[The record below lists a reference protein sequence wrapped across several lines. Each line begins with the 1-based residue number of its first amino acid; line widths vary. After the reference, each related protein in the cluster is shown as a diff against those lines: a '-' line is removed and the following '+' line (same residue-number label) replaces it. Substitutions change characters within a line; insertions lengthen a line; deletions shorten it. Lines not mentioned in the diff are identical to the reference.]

1 MGNSFHNI
9 RYAFQKIILKNMEE
23 TVARSTANLKRF
35 LKDLKKKKKYECM
48 QSLIELQNS
57 RQTTKKLKT
66 AVEFDEK
73 REMTKETKWNR
84 GGNESGKKLKKE
96 GGGEGRSLTCLI
108 NKKIRVESVHYKGER
123 LEMIQLRESRNFRS
137 NDIASR

>member
-73 REMTKETKWNR
+73 REMTKETKWKRKREKIKKRR
-84 GGNESGKKLKKE
+84 GRER
-96 GGGEGRSLTCLI
+96 GEELNLSDKQENPR
-108 NKKIRVESVHYKGER
+108 
-123 LEMIQLRESRNFRS
+123 
-137 NDIASR
+137 